1 MSESVD
7 FSYRE
12 FASMFPEVKTTE
24 QKATTCF
31 WLAEGML
38 NNTSHSIVCCSCDRK
53 RLLYLLTAHILF
65 LQNRGA
71 GNVGALSSASEGSV
85 SVGYAGLGQLSQN
98 YFGQSQYGLLF
109 WQMAAKYLSGFYVA
123 EEC

>member
-1 MSESVD
+1 MSESVV

-24 QKATTCF
+24 QQATTAF

-38 NNTSHSIVCCSCDRK
+38 NNTSHSIVCCPCDRK
-53 RLLYLLTAHILF
+53 RLLYLLTAHIAY
-65 LQNRGA
+65 LQGRGT
-71 GNVGALSSASEGSV
+71 GNVGAISNASEGSV
-85 SVGYAGLGQLSQN
+85 SVGYAGLGQLGQN

-109 WQMAAKYLSGFYVA
+109 WQMASKYLSGFYVP
-123 EEC
+123 EC